1 MAKRYM
7 KWALLGATV
16 ATMYPAGIGVSGIS
30 PPVFVPPNIGVEL
43 PIFIPQ
49 VPEVEFSD
57 EVTEE
62 IARRIE
68 AAASFCASIPAPEY
82 LVDCLGDAL
91 GQIARDLPATG
102 DYAEARRAIDLA
114 SRKLRKLARDNA
126 DPTLP
131 RGVVRGRGENAGRL
145 SSSPLT
151 PVRSDRLAA
160 VNREALAIVEEAETI
175 LLRSAEASTLRKV
188 HYQTIAAAFG
198 SNKVLLRST

>member
-16 ATMYPAGIGVSGIS
+16 ATMYPAGIAVSGEF
-30 PPVFVPPNIGVEL
+30 PPVFVPPSVGVEL
-43 PIFIPQ
+43 PVFIPP
-49 VPEVEFSD
+49 VDEVEFSD
-57 EVTEE
+57 EITEE
-62 IARRIE
+62 IARRIN

-91 GQIARDLPATG
+91 GQIAHELPTTG
-102 DYAEARRAIDLA
+102 DYAEARRAIDQA
-114 SRKLRKLARDNA
+114 SRKLRKLARENA
-126 DPTLP
+126 APDLP
-131 RGVVRGRGENAGRL
+131 RGVVRGRGENAGRST
-145 SSSPLT
+145 SSLT

-160 VNREALAIVEEAETI
+160 VNREALTIIEEAETI